1 MHKQL
6 LLFQNAISAYFAGNK
21 QALDNCIKEFHIK
34 IKNNEGKQPSF
45 LEHWCCCGNICHL
58 GMLIKDSVSC
68 RHTWNWKDVWNFCL
82 AKFCWCRK
90 KQNYNIKWKEEFWLL
105 CRMKWKEEFWL
116 LCSMKIF
123 WFKFTVLP
131 WIVLS
136 TQKYI
141 KFQQEKIASICS
153 SQLNKKVLKKIIC
166 HFRFIILRVI
176 WIQNINEWI
185 IFCIVVLSARLCNLL
200 HVNQNAVRMSSQKT
214 FQLSGMA
221 NVCKKNA
228 TNCKSFKIWL
238 LRNFMLLG
246 KYCFILSSWQSNGK
260 SSWLIEIV
268 IPKIKQSVIS
278 GRVD

>member
-1 MHKQL
+1 M

-58 GMLIKDSVSC
+58 GLLIKDSVSC

-123 WFKFTVLP
+123 D
-131 WIVLS
+131 
-136 TQKYI
+136 
-141 KFQQEKIASICS
+141 
-153 SQLNKKVLKKIIC
+153 LNLQY
-166 HFRFIILRVI
+166 F
-176 WIQNINEWI
+176 
-185 IFCIVVLSARLCNLL
+185 
-200 HVNQNAVRMSSQKT
+200 
-214 FQLSGMA
+214 
-221 NVCKKNA
+221 
-228 TNCKSFKIWL
+228 
-238 LRNFMLLG
+238 LG
-246 KYCFILSSWQSNGK
+246 LSSVHKNTSN
-260 SSWLIEIV
+260 SSRKKLH
-268 IPKIKQSVIS
+268 QFALLS
-278 GRVD
+278 